1 MLKTGETTELQM
13 RVPTELPTQRQSVG
27 RRLLMFPLTR
37 LLIAGIIFAL
47 VTLSVLVVA
56 GISVAGIAVL
66 IGQLHPVDLSVGFV
80 SGLSNE
86 ALEAIGI
93 ILMFGVLA
101 VAGIITLVL
110 MGKVIERRSLAEV
123 GLGRRGLLRHTAL
136 GLGIGAGAALLYILM
151 VILAMSLGVMDP
163 SYVDLSSDWQPF
175 GVFGNLGLILVFT
188 CWVAVAEEIIFR
200 GFLFRI
206 VEEGLGSWLALAISA
221 LLFGMVHLP
230 NFDDPSLLDVAS
242 QMTGGVSL
250 AAAYM
255 LTRKLW
261 LPIGIHWGWDLLL
274 FAIDGGD
281 FVSVLTSSWDSGGGA
296 LETVLGV
303 LPDLILSIVLLALV
317 IRRGQIRTPRWMQ
330 RKRRTDNMT
339 SGDINVAPLTEEKA
353 AYERIARSSPEVSV
367 ISSKPDSSPNA
378 P

>member
-330 RKRRTDNMT
+330 RKRTTQKNP
-339 SGDINVAPLTEEKA
+339 SIYESAAP
-353 AYERIARSSPEVSV
+353 
-367 ISSKPDSSPNA
+367 
-378 P
+378 